1 MILEIGCRLRRINN
15 DNIGVDLRRSNLIDV
30 QADVHFLPFRKKVF
44 TRTIMFEVLEHLV
57 SPERALIEISRVT
70 NGDLMLSIPNI
81 FYFGRIVRHLLRTK
95 SETSYDHSNA
105 WGQAEIINVLAKANF
120 QVVEFR
126 FFNTHYHTPRG
137 FKKLLDFLIPN
148 HLSKHSLF
156 IYAQNNVGI
165 I

>member
-1 MILEIGCRLRRINN
+1 
-15 DNIGVDLRRSNLIDV
+15 
-30 QADVHFLPFRKKVF
+30 
-44 TRTIMFEVLEHLV
+44 MFEVLEHLV

-81 FYFGRIVRHLLRTK
+81 FYFGRIVRHLLHIK
-95 SETSYDHSNA
+95 SEIARDHSNA
-105 WGQAEIINVLAKANF
+105 WGQAEIINILAKSNF

-126 FFNTHYHTPRG
+126 FFNTHYHTPMG
-137 FKKLLDFLIPN
+137 LKKLLNFLIPN

-156 IYAQNNVGI
+156 IYGQNNVGI